1 VDADFT
7 LTEVLSMGFS
17 AGQAGHLAEHDR
29 LQPLGTPSGGYAQVT
44 ANQTTITALV
54 DLSGLT
60 VHCHGG
66 VGRRIRITGYVLLS
80 TTVSGDTFSVAIREG
95 STTLQVAQLT
105 TTFHRT
111 RPRPC
116 TRPWCSPLS
125 GTSTPTSCRRHVSA
139 RHRDVQRRRDFPAF
153 ILAEDIGT

>member
-1 VDADFT
+1 
-7 LTEVLSMGFS
+7 MGFS

-60 VHCHGG
+60 VTVTVGS
-66 VGRRIRITGYVLLS
+66 GRRIRITGYVLLS

-105 TTFHRT
+105 TTSTAQAQTLHPAVVLT
-111 RPRPC
+111 PSAGPH
-116 TRPWCSPLS
+116 TYKLS
-125 GTSTPTSCRRHVSA
+125 ASRVGTGTVTSNA
-139 RHRDVQRRRDFPAF
+139 GATFPAF